1 MADNGRL
8 TAQGGHEYASDEIDG
23 IHILRFKLVLGP
35 DGENHGD
42 AGESNPVPVGE
53 QTLDIVAAPGFAVGA
68 TSAQSSAVGASTK
81 RVVLVATVDCWV
93 SLGANPTAA
102 AATAGSFFLAAGAQ
116 TYPLK
121 VTPGTTKIAA
131 IRNSES
137 GYLSI
142 IESA

>member
-1 MADNGRL
+1 MARKNLGCDSV
-8 TAQGGHEYASDEIDG
+8 SDSDP
-23 IHILRFKLVLGP
+23 L
-35 DGENHGD
+35 
-42 AGESNPVPVGE
+42 PVGE
-53 QTLDIVAAPGFAVGA
+53 QTIDISVPPQSVAIGA
-68 TSAQSSAVGASTK
+68 ASAQSSAVGASTK

-93 SLGANPTAA
+93 SLGADPTAA

-121 VTPGTTKIAA
+121 VTPSTTKIAA